1 MNNIKRLINKEIIL
15 YVIFGILTTIV
26 NLIAYYL
33 FSNIININY
42 LISNAIAWII
52 SVVFAYITNKFFVF
66 NSSYINKDVIIE
78 EFIKFMNCRLISG
91 LSEVV
96 LLFLFVDLLLI
107 NDIVAKL
114 IIGVLVALI
123 NFIFSKVF
131 IFKGVDELRSEV
143 NKAISK

>member
-1 MNNIKRLINKEIIL
+1 MNNIKRLINKETIL

-66 NSSYINKDVIIE
+66 NSSDINKDVIIE

-96 LLFLFVDLLLI
+96 LLFLFVDLLLM

>member
-1 MNNIKRLINKEIIL
+1 MNNIKRLINKETIL

-78 EFIKFMNCRLISG
+78 EFIKFMNCRFISG

-96 LLFLFVDLLLI
+96 LLFLFVDLLLM

-114 IIGVLVALI
+114 IIGVLVVLI

>member
-1 MNNIKRLINKEIIL
+1 MNNIKKLINKEIIL
-15 YVIFGILTTIV
+15 YVIFGVLTTIV

-91 LSEVV
+91 LS
-96 LLFLFVDLLLI
+96 
-107 NDIVAKL
+107 
-114 IIGVLVALI
+114 
-123 NFIFSKVF
+123 
-131 IFKGVDELRSEV
+131 
-143 NKAISK
+143 

>member
-1 MNNIKRLINKEIIL
+1 MNNIKKLINKEIIL
-15 YVIFGILTTIV
+15 DVIFGVLTTIV

-96 LLFLFVDLLLI
+96 LLFLFVDLLLM

>member
-1 MNNIKRLINKEIIL
+1 MNNIKKLINKEIIL
-15 YVIFGILTTIV
+15 YVIFGVLTTIV

-78 EFIKFMNCRLISG
+78 EFIKFMNCRLNSG

-96 LLFLFVDLLLI
+96 LLFLFVDLLLM

>member
-1 MNNIKRLINKEIIL
+1 MNNIKKLINKEIIL
-15 YVIFGILTTIV
+15 YVIFGVLTTIV

-66 NSSYINKDVIIE
+66 NSYYINKDVIIE

-96 LLFLFVDLLLI
+96 LLFLFVDLLLM
-107 NDIVAKL
+107 NDIVSKL

>member
-1 MNNIKRLINKEIIL
+1 MNNIKRLINKETIL
-15 YVIFGILTTIV
+15 YVIFGVLTTIV

-66 NSSYINKDVIIE
+66 NSSDINKDVIIE

-96 LLFLFVDLLLI
+96 LLFLFVDLLLM
-107 NDIVAKL
+107 NDIVGKL
-114 IIGVLVALI
+114 IIGILVAVI

-131 IFKGVDELRSEV
+131 IFKGIDELRSEV

>member
-1 MNNIKRLINKEIIL
+1 MNNIKKLINKETIL
-15 YVIFGILTTIV
+15 YVIFGVLTTIV

-96 LLFLFVDLLLI
+96 LLFLFVDLLLM
-107 NDIVAKL
+107 NDIVGKL
-114 IIGVLVALI
+114 IIGILVAVI

-131 IFKGVDELRSEV
+131 IFKGIDELRSEV

>member
-1 MNNIKRLINKEIIL
+1 MNNIKKLINKKTIL
-15 YVIFGILTTIV
+15 YVIFGVLTTIV

-96 LLFLFVDLLLI
+96 LLFLFVDLLLM

-114 IIGVLVALI
+114 IIVVLVALI

>member
-1 MNNIKRLINKEIIL
+1 MNNIKKLINKKTIL
-15 YVIFGILTTIV
+15 YVIFGVLTTIV

-66 NSSYINKDVIIE
+66 NNSDINKDVIIE

-96 LLFLFVDLLLI
+96 LLFLFVDLLLM

>member
-1 MNNIKRLINKEIIL
+1 MNNIKRLINKETIL

-96 LLFLFVDLLLI
+96 LLFLFVDLLLM
-107 NDIVAKL
+107 NYIVAKL

>member
-1 MNNIKRLINKEIIL
+1 MNNIKKLINKETIL
-15 YVIFGILTTIV
+15 YVIFGVLTTIV

-66 NSSYINKDVIIE
+66 NSYYINKDVIIE

-96 LLFLFVDLLLI
+96 LLFLFVDLLLM

>member
-1 MNNIKRLINKEIIL
+1 MNNIKKLINKEIIL
-15 YVIFGILTTIV
+15 YVIFGVLTTIV

-52 SVVFAYITNKFFVF
+52 SVVFAYITNIFFVF

-96 LLFLFVDLLLI
+96 LLFLFVDLLLM

>member
-1 MNNIKRLINKEIIL
+1 MNNIKRLINKETIL

-66 NSSYINKDVIIE
+66 NNSDINKDVIIE

-96 LLFLFVDLLLI
+96 LLFLFVDLLLM

-114 IIGVLVALI
+114 IIGVLVVLI

>member
-1 MNNIKRLINKEIIL
+1 MNNIKKLINKEKIL

-42 LISNAIAWII
+42 LMSNTIAWII

-96 LLFLFVDLLLI
+96 LLFLFVDLLLM

>member
-1 MNNIKRLINKEIIL
+1 MNNIKKLINKEIIL
-15 YVIFGILTTIV
+15 YVIFGVLTTIV

-96 LLFLFVDLLLI
+96 LLFLFVDLLLM
-107 NDIVAKL
+107 NNIVAKL

>member
-1 MNNIKRLINKEIIL
+1 MNNIKRLINKETIL

-96 LLFLFVDLLLI
+96 LLFLFVDLLLM

>member
-1 MNNIKRLINKEIIL
+1 MNNIKKLINKKTIL
-15 YVIFGILTTIV
+15 YVIFGVLTTIV

-66 NSSYINKDVIIE
+66 NNSDINKDVIIE

-96 LLFLFVDLLLI
+96 LLFLFVDLLLM
-107 NDIVAKL
+107 NDIVGKL
-114 IIGVLVALI
+114 IIGILVATI

>member
-1 MNNIKRLINKEIIL
+1 MNNIKKLINKETIL

-96 LLFLFVDLLLI
+96 LLFLFVDLLLM

>member
-1 MNNIKRLINKEIIL
+1 MNNIKKLINKKTIL
-15 YVIFGILTTIV
+15 YVIFGVLTTIV

-33 FSNIININY
+33 FSNMININY

-96 LLFLFVDLLLI
+96 LLFLFVDLLLM

>member
-1 MNNIKRLINKEIIL
+1 MNNIKKLINKEIIL
-15 YVIFGILTTIV
+15 YVIFGVLTTIV

-96 LLFLFVDLLLI
+96 LLFLFVDLLLM
-107 NDIVAKL
+107 NDIVGKL
-114 IIGVLVALI
+114 IIGILVAVI

-131 IFKGVDELRSEV
+131 IFKGIDELRSEV

>member
-1 MNNIKRLINKEIIL
+1 MNNIKKLINKETIL

-42 LISNAIAWII
+42 LMSNTIAWII

-96 LLFLFVDLLLI
+96 LLFLFVDLLLM

>member
-1 MNNIKRLINKEIIL
+1 MNNIKKLINKEIIL
-15 YVIFGILTTIV
+15 YVIFGVLTTIV

-33 FSNIININY
+33 FSNIINTNY

-66 NSSYINKDVIIE
+66 NSYYINKDVIIE

-96 LLFLFVDLLLI
+96 LLFLFVDLLLM

>member
-1 MNNIKRLINKEIIL
+1 MNNIKKLINKEIIL
-15 YVIFGILTTIV
+15 YVIFGVLTTIV

-66 NSSYINKDVIIE
+66 NSSDINKDVIIE

-96 LLFLFVDLLLI
+96 LLFLFVDLLLM

>member
-1 MNNIKRLINKEIIL
+1 MNNIKKLINKEIIL
-15 YVIFGILTTIV
+15 YVIFGVLTTIV

-96 LLFLFVDLLLI
+96 LLFLFVDLFLM

>member
-1 MNNIKRLINKEIIL
+1 MNNIKKLINKETIL
-15 YVIFGILTTIV
+15 YVIFGVLTTIV

-96 LLFLFVDLLLI
+96 LLFLFVDLLLM

-114 IIGVLVALI
+114 IIGVLVVLI

>member
-1 MNNIKRLINKEIIL
+1 MNNIKKLINKETIL

-96 LLFLFVDLLLI
+96 LLFLFVDLLLM

-131 IFKGVDELRSEV
+131 IFKEIDQLKSEM
-143 NKAISK
+143 NKVISK

>member
-1 MNNIKRLINKEIIL
+1 MNNIKKLINKEIIL
-15 YVIFGILTTIV
+15 YVIFGVLTTIV

-66 NSSYINKDVIIE
+66 NSYYINKDVIIE

>member
-1 MNNIKRLINKEIIL
+1 MNNIKRLINKETIL

-96 LLFLFVDLLLI
+96 LLFLFVDLLLM
-107 NDIVAKL
+107 NDIVGKL
-114 IIGVLVALI
+114 IIGILVAVI

-131 IFKGVDELRSEV
+131 IFKGIDELRSEV

>member
-1 MNNIKRLINKEIIL
+1 MNNIKKLINKEIIL
-15 YVIFGILTTIV
+15 YVIFGVLTTIV

-42 LISNAIAWII
+42 LISKAIAWII

-96 LLFLFVDLLLI
+96 LLFLFVDLLLM

>member
-1 MNNIKRLINKEIIL
+1 MNNIKKIINKEIIL
-15 YVIFGILTTIV
+15 YVIFGVLTIV

-96 LLFLFVDLLLI
+96 LLFLFVDLLLM

>member
-1 MNNIKRLINKEIIL
+1 MYL
-15 YVIFGILTTIV
+15 IFGTLTTAV
-26 NLIAYYL
+26 NIAVYYL

-96 LLFLFVDLLLI
+96 LLFLFVDLLLM

>member
-15 YVIFGILTTIV
+15 YVIFGVLTTIV

-96 LLFLFVDLLLI
+96 LLFLFVDLLLM

>member
-1 MNNIKRLINKEIIL
+1 MNNIKKLINKEIIL
-15 YVIFGILTTIV
+15 YVIFGVLTTIV

-96 LLFLFVDLLLI
+96 LLFLFVDLLLM

-131 IFKGVDELRSEV
+131 IFKGVDELRS
-143 NKAISK
+143 

>member
-1 MNNIKRLINKEIIL
+1 MNNIKKIINKEIIL
-15 YVIFGILTTIV
+15 YVIFGVLTTIV

-96 LLFLFVDLLLI
+96 LLFLFVDLLLM